1 MQLVHAAH
9 DDVSSMIFQEVK
21 VYLFDRN
28 MMKSTGRARSKA
40 IRDAQDRA
48 KQITVANDFIE
59 AFSNPAAMLEQIRET
74 LHPSSHIPKG
84 RSSFKPLKVNKKNE
98 KKNVKEK
105 PKQKQK
111 RHNDVPPTSSSLDEM
126 GKKARLAEKV
136 IARLEDSDSS
146 DD

>member
-1 MQLVHAAH
+1 MQLVHAAY

-21 VYLFDRN
+21 VYFFDRN
-28 MMKSTGRARSKA
+28 MMKSTRRARSKA
-40 IRDAQDRA
+40 IRDAHDRA

-74 LHPSSHIPKG
+74 LLPSSHIPKG

-98 KKNVKEK
+98 KKNEKEK

-126 GKKARLAEKV
+126 GKKQ
-136 IARLEDSDSS
+136 DSLKRSLPD
-146 DD
+146 